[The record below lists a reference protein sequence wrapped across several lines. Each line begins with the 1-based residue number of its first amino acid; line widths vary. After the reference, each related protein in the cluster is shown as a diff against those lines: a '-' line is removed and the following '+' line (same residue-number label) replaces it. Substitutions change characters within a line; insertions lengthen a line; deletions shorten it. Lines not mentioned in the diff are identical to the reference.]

1 MTTVRRS
8 VEQTVSRLVRRT
20 VRERAQLVGLPNA
33 RTDAFAALASLLDY
47 TPPDLD
53 ALHVATLCAEAL
65 RYGFGCV
72 VVPLGVVAACADYLG
87 GSGVRVGVKIES
99 LAELAAA
106 LHAGASEIE
115 IAPTPETIAHDQQFA
130 AWLGDLRG
138 RGDSHFILK
147 LDLTDPTLPLDL
159 LLRTCARV
167 GSLAVDVVTIP
178 PALIAEIERV
188 ISPDMAIK
196 VNGITTL
203 AEARQALA
211 EGAARL
217 GTSHALALM
226 PRL

>member
-72 VVPLGVVAACADYLG
+72 VVPLGDVAACADYLG
-87 GSGVRVGVKIES
+87 GSGVRVGVKIAS
-99 LAELAAA
+99 MAELDVA

-115 IAPTPETIAHDQQFA
+115 IAPTPETIRNDQQFA

-138 RGDSHFILK
+138 RGDNHFILK
-147 LDLTDPTLPLDL
+147 LDLTDPTFAPDA
-159 LLRTCARV
+159 LLRTCARI
-167 GSLAVDVVTIP
+167 GSLAVDVVALP
-178 PALIAEIERV
+178 AALIADLERTL
-188 ISPDMAIK
+188 SPDMAIK
-196 VNGITTL
+196 VNSITTL
-203 AEARQALA
+203 TEARQALA
-211 EGAARL
+211 AGASRL

-226 PRL
+226 ASL